1 MKFIQLIKLNREIKK
16 EQKAFDTMNQWYK
29 ENRESLTEN
38 QAKKLT
44 DTLLYLALET
54 DKDMWKRYYLKHNIK
69 IAD

>member
-44 DTLLYLALET
+44 DMLLYLALET